1 MKLFGCQAVKKEANI
16 STEDG
21 IKRSMDIINMVAKE
35 RKVETKVWIGIK
47 IEELKNTAGKIHT
60 IKKSGATIKNITMS
74 GGI

>member
-1 MKLFGCQAVKKEANI
+1 ME
-16 STEDG
+16 
-21 IKRSMDIINMVAKE
+21 RSMDIINMVAKE

-60 IKKSGATIKNITMS
+60 IKKSGATRKNITMS